1 MRAPTF
7 KEIGGRIRE
16 LREQK
21 GLSQETLAKS
31 IGVSRPVFTKIET
44 GGRAINSIEL
54 AKIATVLDTGVN
66 KLTEGIEEQS
76 VIKRYRAGKDV
87 DDLFLADIEK
97 IESLFNLMKGQLK
110 LGGLI

>member
-16 LREQK
+16 FRERK
-21 GLSQETLAKS
+21 GFSQESLAKS
-31 IGVSRPVFTKIET
+31 IGVSRPVLTKIET
-44 GGRAINSIEL
+44 GGRAINSVEL
-54 AKIATVLDTGVN
+54 AKIASVLDTDVN
-66 KLTEGIEEQS
+66 RLTEGVEEQS
-76 VIKRYRAGKDV
+76 IIKRFRAGGEIDNV
-87 DDLFLADIEK
+87 FLADIET

>member
-21 GLSQETLAKS
+21 GFSQEILAKS
-31 IGVSRPVFTKIET
+31 IGVSRPVLTKIEI

-54 AKIATVLDTGVN
+54 AKIAIVLDTSVN
-66 KLTEGIEEQS
+66 RLTEGIEEQS
-76 VIKRYRAGKDV
+76 VIKRFRAGGKV

-97 IESLFNLMKGQLK
+97 IELLFNLMKGQLK